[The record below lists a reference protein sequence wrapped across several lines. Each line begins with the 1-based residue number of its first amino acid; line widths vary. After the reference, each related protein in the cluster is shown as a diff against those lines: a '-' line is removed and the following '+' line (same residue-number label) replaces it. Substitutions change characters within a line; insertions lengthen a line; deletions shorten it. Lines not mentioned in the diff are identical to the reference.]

1 MKRTRRIR
9 LVNSGPGRRS
19 LFVFVSLILILLSSA
34 VSAAPMETEV
44 PQLLARMES
53 SGCEFYRNGTWASSS
68 KARAHLERKYRAMR
82 ARDLIST
89 TEEFI
94 ERGATQSSMSGEP
107 YRVRCDGGPGIESA
121 VWFRQELQRL
131 RAVGSSKKQ

>member
-1 MKRTRRIR
+1 
-9 LVNSGPGRRS
+9 
-19 LFVFVSLILILLSSA
+19 
-34 VSAAPMETEV
+34 METEV

-53 SGCEFYRNGTWASSS
+53 SRCQFYRNGTWANAA

-82 ARDLIST
+82 ARDLIGT

-94 ERGATQSSMSGEP
+94 ERGATQSSTSGEA
-107 YRVRCDGGPGIESA
+107 YRVRCDGAEAVESA

-131 RAVGSSKKQ
+131 RAGGSSKKQ